1 MPELVRV
8 FLVDSHPLI
17 LVGIR
22 AVITALPDPEL
33 VGEAVARDEIWSACQ
48 EKQPDVML
56 LATNINNFPITE
68 ALMQAQQYCP
78 GLRVLVLLSNQED
91 VCLPQ
96 LTKNGAAGGILKSE
110 LPENLLLAI
119 RTVVQGQPWFS
130 PLLLKRILQP
140 EIAPLTN
147 DEIALLR
154 LMVVGKTD
162 RAMADAMGLS
172 QRALRRRLKQICEK
186 LGIEARIE
194 AAYLAGLHRLLE
206 ENDS

>member
-1 MPELVRV
+1 MSKIIRI

-17 LVGIR
+17 LAGIR
-22 AVITALPDPEL
+22 AVIAALPDLEL
-33 VGEAVARDEIWSACQ
+33 VGEAATRDEIWSACQ
-48 EKQPDVML
+48 EKRPDVML
-56 LATNINNFPITE
+56 LATNINNLSVTD

-110 LPENLLLAI
+110 LPENLPLAI

-162 RAMADAMGLS
+162 RAMADEMGLS
-172 QRALRRRLKQICEK
+172 QRTLRRRLKQICEK